1 MKKPVVLVILLVA
14 SATAAAVWYA
24 RRGNGVVHY
33 TGFVEGEERVLRS
46 EVSGRVL
53 EVAFAEGDAVPAGAV
68 VARLDDA
75 AVRSQI
81 AAKEQEIAV
90 LEAQASRQEEQ
101 LRLVDSTWKQDVE
114 AQRADV
120 AQVAAAADLAE
131 RTFARERELAST
143 GASTQQHLDD
153 ARSRRDQA
161 RSVLE
166 RSRKLL
172 ARAEAEGGNVAVA
185 RRELD
190 VSRGRLELAR
200 AELAELQVTLA
211 KHTIHAPAVD
221 TVAQTQFTWPAELAQ
236 PGTAILSVLDPR
248 DKYVQLYVP
257 VPDLARLRVGQRVR
271 IELDNAPGRFTPGEV
286 SFVAAKAN
294 FTPEKI
300 ETRSDRLGQV
310 YRVKV
315 RILDG
320 VEHMQPGTEGN
331 VYLVEDGGA
340 PPAER

>member
-1 MKKPVVLVILLVA
+1 MRKPVVLVLLLVA
-14 SATAAAVWYA
+14 AATGAGVWYA
-24 RRGNGVVHY
+24 RLGDGKLHY

-46 EVSGRVL
+46 EVNGRVL
-53 EVAFAEGDAVPAGAV
+53 EVAFAEGDPVPAGAV
-68 VARLDDA
+68 VARLDDTA
-75 AVRSQI
+75 IRSQI

-90 LEAQASRQEEQ
+90 LTADVARHDEQ
-101 LRLVDSTWKQDVE
+101 LRLVESTWKQEVE

-120 AQVAAAADLAE
+120 EQVAAAADLAE
-131 RTFARERELAST
+131 RTFARERDLAAT

-161 RSVLE
+161 RSALE

-172 ARAEAEGGNVAVA
+172 ARSEAEEGTVAVA
-185 RRELD
+185 QRELD
-190 VSRGRLELAR
+190 VSRRRLELAR
-200 AELAELQVTLA
+200 AELGELEVTLA
-211 KHTIHAPAVD
+211 KHTIHAPAVP

-257 VPDLARLRVGQRVR
+257 VPDLGRLHVGQRVR
-271 IELDNAPGRFTPGEV
+271 IELDSAPGRFTPGEI
-286 SFVAAKAN
+286 SFIASQAN

-315 RILDG
+315 RILED
-320 VEHMQPGTEGN
+320 VERFRPGTEGN
-331 VYLVEDGGA
+331 VYPDGDA
-340 PPAER
+340 PAAASHG

>member
-1 MKKPVVLVILLVA
+1 MKKPLVLLLVL
-14 SATAAAVWYA
+14 AAAAGAAFWYA
-24 RRGNGVVHY
+24 QRVNGTPHY

-53 EVAFAEGDAVPAGAV
+53 EVAFAEGDPVPAGAV
-68 VARLDDA
+68 VARLDDEGI
-75 AVRSQI
+75 RTQI
-81 AAKEQEIAV
+81 AAQERQIAV
-90 LEAQASRQEEQ
+90 LEADASRHEEQ
-101 LRLVDSTWKQDVE
+101 LRLVEGTWRQEVE

-131 RTFARERELAST
+131 RTFARERDLAST

-161 RSVLE
+161 RSALA
-166 RSRKLL
+166 RARKLL
-172 ARAEAEGGNVAVA
+172 ARAEAEGGSIAVA
-185 RRELD
+185 ERELD
-190 VSRGRLELAR
+190 VSRRRLELSR
-200 AELAELQVTLA
+200 AELAELQVALA
-211 KHTIHAPAVD
+211 KHTIHAPPVP
-221 TVAQTQFTWPAELAQ
+221 TVVQTQFTWPSELAQ

-257 VPDLARLRVGQRVR
+257 VPDLARLSIGQRVR
-271 IELDNAPGRFTPGEV
+271 IELDSAPGRFTPGEI
-286 SFVAAKAN
+286 SFIASKAN

-315 RILDG
+315 RILDE
-320 VEHMQPGTEGN
+320 VERFQPGTEGN
-331 VYLVEDGGA
+331 VYLDADGAA
-340 PPAER
+340 PRTAP